1 MASASFTARRV
12 RRSSPN
18 RTAPKVRCAHTSGD
32 IVAFQLSMT
41 PSLLSPGS
49 IHSPFS
55 ILPLLDSNF
64 VRTSQDKHKAPS
76 STPHRPLSLQDGG
89 DASVPT
95 DIITLFGRQKSAG
108 RRGRKRPNGQIPSFD
123 RQ

>member
-64 VRTSQDKHKAPS
+64 VRTSQDKHKAP
-76 STPHRPLSLQDGG
+76 TLLHIHPLSLQDAGDPFVLLPFSVGKIHQDGG
-89 DASVPT
+89 HA
-95 DIITLFGRQKSAG
+95 ITLFGFQKSSG
-108 RRGRKRPNGQIPSFD
+108 YT
-123 RQ
+123 